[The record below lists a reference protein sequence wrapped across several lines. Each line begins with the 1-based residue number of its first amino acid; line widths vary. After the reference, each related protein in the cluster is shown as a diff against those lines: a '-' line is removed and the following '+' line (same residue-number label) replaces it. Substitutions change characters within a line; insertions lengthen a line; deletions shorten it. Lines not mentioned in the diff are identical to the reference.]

1 MLFSLPRIACL
12 ALLGA
17 LASGCATPARPQVL
31 TQVDRTREG
40 QAVADA
46 RKNAPQAY
54 ARAELLKQRAEQAYT
69 DGDLPAAQILGEQTL
84 AAYLRATVEARQT
97 LAETRLAEARILE
110 KTQAERLAQ
119 LEVEQQRLSAEAAD
133 LELRAK
139 VARDAEPLAKNEPAS
154 PEREKARR
162 EAARAIVT
170 QGALLCVA
178 ARLVEPSRSALAGL
192 SSKADELRKK
202 LGTAAP
208 TPIDDATALRSD
220 CLRELTLARRPRV
233 QANPSQGE
241 SDALLA
247 ELSRADFLPFRDD
260 RGVVVT
266 LHAPREGGKLG
277 SKASAKLG
285 DLGRVAKAHPEF
297 PVLVVSHDARAG
309 AKDDGL
315 ASQAVE
321 ALKAAGATRIDAQ
334 SAGNTTPVVP
344 PDRVGAAARNERLE
358 IVFVSPGG

>member
-1 MLFSLPRIACL
+1 MTRHSLPWLL

-17 LASGCATPARPQVL
+17 VACASPARPQIL
-31 TQVDRTREG
+31 SQVDRTREG
-40 QAVADA
+40 QAVLDA

-54 ARAELLKQRAEQAYT
+54 ARAELIKQRAEKAYA
-69 DGDLPAAQILGEQTL
+69 DDDLPSAQILAEQAL
-84 AAYLRATVEARQT
+84 AAYLRATIEARQT
-97 LAETRLAEARILE
+97 RAEARLAEARLSE

-170 QGALLCVA
+170 QGSLLCVS
-178 ARLVEPSRSALAGL
+178 ARLIDPNRSALAAL
-192 SSKADELRKK
+192 SGKADELRKK
-202 LGTAAP
+202 LDTAAP
-208 TPIDDATALRSD
+208 APIDEATALRSD
-220 CLRELTLARRPRV
+220 CLRELTLARRPRA

-241 SDALLA
+241 ADALLT

-266 LHAPREGGKLG
+266 LHAPREAGKLG
-277 SKASAKLG
+277 GKALSKLG
-285 DLGRVAKAHPEF
+285 ELGRVAKAHPEF

-309 AKDDGL
+309 VKDDGL
-315 ASQAVE
+315 AAQAVD
-321 ALKAAGATRIDAQ
+321 ALKAAGASRIEAK

-358 IVFVSPGG
+358 IVFVSPGT